1 MNAVVIMAKAPVP
14 NEVKTRLIPALSP
27 EEASNLYHCFLLDKI
42 TQVKS
47 IREARHFVAYT
58 PVTSEAFFRSIML
71 PGFTM
76 INQVGADL
84 GVRLANVSKNLF
96 DQGAEKVVILDSD
109 TPNLPM
115 EYIRGGFLRLDES
128 DVALG
133 PCEDGGYYLMG
144 MRSYV
149 PELFRGIPWSTPE
162 VAKLTMNKAKALGL
176 TVSLLP
182 EWYDVDTMIDLERL
196 ERDVDSPGNNCYF
209 CENTYRS
216 LCLLDI
222 LSKKDSF

>member
-14 NEVKTRLIPALSP
+14 NAVKTRLIPPLSP

-58 PVTSEAFFRSIML
+58 PVTSEAFFRSIIPSSFSL
-71 PGFTM
+71 

-84 GVRLANVSKNLF
+84 GERLANVSKNLF
-96 DQGAEKVVILDSD
+96 DQGAEKVIILDSD
-109 TPNLPM
+109 SPNLPTDH
-115 EYIRGGFLRLDES
+115 IREGLSILDDV

-133 PCEDGGYYLMG
+133 PCEDGGYYLIG
-144 MRSYV
+144 MRSYM
-149 PELFRGIPWSTPE
+149 PELFSGIPWSTSE
-162 VAKLTMNKAKALGL
+162 VAKLTMKKAKALGL

-182 EWYDVDTMIDLERL
+182 GWYDVDTMIDLERL
-196 ERDVDSPGNNCYF
+196 KRDMDSPGNNCYF
-209 CENTYRS
+209 CENTYH
-216 LCLLDI
+216 LLG
-222 LSKKDSF
+222 LLP